1 MANEK
6 EPTFGNG
13 KICYIELPATDIKKS
28 ADFYQKVFGWKV
40 RKRDDGS
47 TAFDDGVGEVSGT
60 WRLDR
65 TPAPIN
71 TLLIH
76 VMVDDIQKT
85 MVLVAQ
91 NGGKIVRPLGMDAPE
106 ITAWFSDPAGNVLG
120 LYQERR

>member
-91 NGGKIVRPLGMDAPE
+91 NGGKIVRPLGMD
-106 ITAWFSDPAGNVLG
+106 
-120 LYQERR
+120 

>member
-13 KICYIELPATDIKKS
+13 KICYVELASTDIKKS
-28 ADFYQKVFGWKV
+28 ANFYQKVFGWKV
-40 RKRDDGS
+40 RTRDNGT

-65 TPAPIN
+65 MPAPIN

-76 VMVDDIQKT
+76 IMVDDIEKT
-85 MVLVAQ
+85 MALVVE
-91 NGGKIVRPLGMDAPE
+91 NGGKIVRPVGMDAPE
-106 ITAWFSDPAGNVLG
+106 ITAWFSDPSENILG
-120 LYQERR
+120 LYQQRG